1 MRDFQAKCAMDRLT
15 SLERVSRRASRAWI
29 CFFSCILTRRIF
41 AFVSA
46 LLMQW
51 QQVQLSGVGGEVALS
66 PSETPLPVVRSM
78 MTCASLTIVPE
89 MWSLKVGGMSG
100 FSFFFWKRV
109 ARPTTWAHEF
119 LNKNMDL
126 QMKLDWI
133 PRFHYVFGYI

>member
-78 MTCASLTIVPE
+78 MTLSIVPE

-100 FSFFFWKRV
+100 FSFFFLEE
-109 ARPTTWAHEF
+109 EF